1 VAAKPP
7 ASSSRVRSTDLLG
20 APTRAK
26 LDRQLSIGILMPHV
40 ILDKLRAEA
49 LTLSESERAALAYDL
64 VKSLD
69 DPADAD
75 AASEWDNE
83 ISRRLHAIDSGTAK
97 LIDRDELT
105 RRFKERLGHR

>member
-1 VAAKPP
+1 MPP
-7 ASSSRVRSTDLLG
+7 A
-20 APTRAK
+20 
-26 LDRQLSIGILMPHV
+26 

-49 LTLSESERAALAYDL
+49 LTLSDSDRATLAYDL

-69 DPADAD
+69 EPADSNAVT
-75 AASEWDNE
+75 EWDDE
-83 ISRRLHAIDSGTAK
+83 IVRRLRAIDSGTAK

>member
-1 VAAKPP
+1 M
-7 ASSSRVRSTDLLG
+7 RLLG
-20 APTRAK
+20 ASSRGK
-26 LDRQLSIGILMPHV
+26 LDQHSGTGIRMPPA

-49 LTLSESERAALAYDL
+49 LTLSDSERATLAYDL

-69 DPADAD
+69 APADSD

-83 ISRRLHAIDSGTAK
+83 IVRRLRAIDSGTAK

-105 RRFKERLGHR
+105 RRFKERLNPR

>member
-1 VAAKPP
+1 M
-7 ASSSRVRSTDLLG
+7 RLLG
-20 APTRAK
+20 APSRGK
-26 LDRQLSIGILMPHV
+26 LDQRSGTGIRMPPA

-49 LTLSESERAALAYDL
+49 LTLSDSERATLAYDL

-69 DPADAD
+69 APADSD

-83 ISRRLHAIDSGTAK
+83 IVRRLRAIDSGTAT

-105 RRFKERLGHR
+105 RRFKERLNPR